1 MSVELE
7 VLHCDNHVLATVK
20 PAGVACVPDDS
31 GDESLL
37 DRARAWVGERYA
49 KPGAVFLGVVQR
61 LDRPVSG
68 IVVFGRTSKG
78 AARLAEQFR
87 AGRASKRYLGV
98 VAGTSSSAGG
108 ELAHWLAKDAVR
120 NRVERHEDDRRG
132 ARRALTR
139 WRVVRSG
146 GGRSLLELE
155 ALTGRPHQLRVA
167 CASLG
172 TPLLGDVKYGAQ
184 EGLPDRSIALH
195 ARSLALDHPTREER
209 LCFEAPLPEVDWWR
223 I

>member
-98 VAGTSSSAGG
+98 VAGTPSSAGG

-120 NRVERHEDDRRG
+120 NRASRSDAL
-132 ARRALTR
+132 ARRAF
-139 WRVVRSG
+139 
-146 GGRSLLELE
+146 GR
-155 ALTGRPHQLRVA
+155 R
-167 CASLG
+167 
-172 TPLLGDVKYGAQ
+172 AQ
-184 EGLPDRSIALH
+184 PARARGPDRSPAPA
-195 ARSLALDHPTREER
+195 ARR
-209 LCFEAPLPEVDWWR
+209 LRVPGDAAPG
-223 I
+223 